1 MWLEARQEF
10 PSPALLLYVVLTCAS
25 PPVAVAQTAT
35 DASVT
40 TSSNEDLAKLKQNPI
55 SVLRQLIFN
64 AEVSPNLPGTGEIG
78 GGPCPSR
85 PSSPGGNECS
95 DR

>member
-10 PSPALLLYVVLTCAS
+10 PSPALLRHVVLTCTS
-25 PPVAVAQTAT
+25 PPVAVAQTAS

-40 TSSNEDLAKLKQNPI
+40 TSSNEDLAKLKPNPI
-55 SVLRQLIFN
+55 SALRQLIFN
-64 AEVSPNLPGTGEIG
+64 AEVSLSPPGTDEIG
-78 GGPCPSR
+78 DGPCPTQ
-85 PSSPGGNECS
+85 PSSPRGNECS